1 MNTNDLGITNLKP
14 MSVWDILDTTFS
26 LYRRHFLLY
35 LSIVMIYFLSN
46 IIEYSIK
53 GFLSENNVNQLVASL
68 ASLPFAVLAMGG
80 IVIATVAIYRGEEI
94 TTKKVLRQSLHKLW
108 TLIKVHFLWRMA
120 QVIPFVFIS
129 LSIVS
134 VIRTRSW
141 ALVVLSAIIC
151 LPFLLYF
158 TVRWIFYFEAV
169 IVENTNA
176 IGALYRSSD
185 LVQDNWWQVFGAIIL
200 IALSSYAIQYIFV
213 LSIGTTFLLLDL
225 SGGADFRTIVEWSIM
240 QNVLDSNSYVFYVI
254 MTGSRQIINSL
265 IIPVWGIG
273 IVLLY
278 FDRRIRKEGYDI
290 EQTATT
296 ME

>member
-1 MNTNDLGITNLKP
+1 

>member
-108 TLIKVHFLWRMA
+108 TLIKAHFLWRMA